1 MFGGVNEDSEGQP
14 FNHERPYQAERLNL
28 DDDDLYGY
36 VHDVNDVHDDDDDE
50 FAGCIKKRVRRFYL
64 GGFNSSITRKRYS
77 ISSISGALLLRRYVF
92 GIV

>member
-1 MFGGVNEDSEGQP
+1 MFGGVNEDLEGQP
-14 FNHERPYQAERLNL
+14 FNHERPYQDERFNL

-36 VHDVNDVHDDDDDE
+36 VHDVNDVHDDDDE